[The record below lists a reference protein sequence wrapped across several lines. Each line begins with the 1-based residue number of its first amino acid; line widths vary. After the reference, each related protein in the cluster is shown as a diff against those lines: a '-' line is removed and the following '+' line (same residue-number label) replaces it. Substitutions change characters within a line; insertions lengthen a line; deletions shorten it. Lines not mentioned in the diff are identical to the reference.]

1 MNKAAANLGSIEL
14 ALVETCRQ
22 LAVSVESVKTLGAA
36 PEEDCY
42 SEFADAV
49 LIAEYTEIFMSG
61 MCLSATSRYCGQT
74 STCPMSNLR
83 G

>member
-22 LAVSVESVKTLGAA
+22 LSVSVESVKTLGAA

-42 SEFADAV
+42 DEFADAV
-49 LIAEYTEIFMSG
+49 LIAEYTEIFM
-61 MCLSATSRYCGQT
+61 
-74 STCPMSNLR
+74 LR
-83 G
+83 QLTQY

>member
-36 PEEDCY
+36 QRKIVT
-42 SEFADAV
+42 A
-49 LIAEYTEIFMSG
+49 
-61 MCLSATSRYCGQT
+61 
-74 STCPMSNLR
+74 NLLMR
-83 G
+83 F